1 MLPQLAINIIRKDW
15 AEYWK
20 TVILLTA
27 GMFLPLLVVTGSK
40 DFSQGLMVGII
51 ISGSYG
57 YAHFCFMTERL
68 RGTLQLLLGLPV
80 KPFNLVLAKF
90 ASLYS
95 MALFT
100 TNLPGIFMRDLRVL
114 FLLNA
119 LVLILS
125 TVCMAATVVSEKP
138 WAPIAPVWIVLIFF
152 MPMQR
157 LLAKVYPGGLALY
170 ALAVSH
176 ATLLAG
182 FALILAPIIALLS
195 AAYFHRRFTFVD

>member
-27 GMFLPLLVVTGSK
+27 GMFLPLLVVRGSK

-57 YAHFCFMTERL
+57 YAHFCFMAERL
-68 RGTLQLLLGLPV
+68 RGTLDLLLSLPV
-80 KPFNLVLAKF
+80 KPFDLVLAKF

-114 FLLNA
+114 FFLNA

-125 TVCMAATVVSEKP
+125 TLCMAATVVSEKP

-152 MPMQR
+152 MPMQK
-157 LLAKVYPGGLALY
+157 LLAKIYPDGLALY
-170 ALAVSH
+170 AFAVSH
-176 ATLLAG
+176 AMLLAG
-182 FALILAPIIALLS
+182 FTLILAPIIALLS
-195 AAYFHRRFTFVD
+195 AAYFHRNLSL

>member
-27 GMFLPLLVVTGSK
+27 GMFLPLLVITGSK
-40 DFSQGLMVGII
+40 DFSQGLMAGII

-68 RGTLQLLLGLPV
+68 RGTLQLLLSLPV
-80 KPFNLVLAKF
+80 RPFNLVLAKF

-100 TNLPGIFMRDLRVL
+100 ANVPGIFMRDTRLL

-138 WAPIAPVWIVLIFF
+138 CPAGVQCFAIA
-152 MPMQR
+152 
-157 LLAKVYPGGLALY
+157 
-170 ALAVSH
+170 S
-176 ATLLAG
+176 
-182 FALILAPIIALLS
+182 LS
-195 AAYFHRRFTFVD
+195 APSTQRVWASQSSSTSGELYS